1 MKKKKILSLVIC
13 FLFLMSPLSHSL
25 SHALQDGTVVEPVI
39 PVVNVELSKSLLRE
53 ETLVGFDG
61 IGLRKMGSARKR
73 IMRNDERDDQQVQ
86 DSSRISGANH
96 YDSNFEDQ
104 KKDFG
109 VNRKNLGIKNC
120 KNVDAKKL
128 NLAGFVT
135 FGKNKS
141 FQTSQPNHQE
151 SISSRH
157 SKRVLKKH
165 EDTQRLV
172 KAAREIAN
180 LMHRDYK
187 DWAHRKPPIN
197 NYEPMH

>member
-1 MKKKKILSLVIC
+1 MKKKKILSLVIWL
-13 FLFLMSPLSHSL
+13 LFLMSPLSLSL
-25 SHALQDGTVVEPVI
+25 SHALLQDGTVEPVI
-39 PVVNVELSKSLLRE
+39 PGVNVELSKSLLRE

-61 IGLRKMGSARKR
+61 IGLRKMGNGRKR

-86 DSSRISGANH
+86 DSSRISG
-96 YDSNFEDQ
+96 
-104 KKDFG
+104 
-109 VNRKNLGIKNC
+109 
-120 KNVDAKKL
+120 
-128 NLAGFVT
+128 
-135 FGKNKS
+135 KNKS

-151 SISSRH
+151 SVSSTVSKNWRH
-157 SKRVLKKH
+157 SKRVLKKQ

>member
-61 IGLRKMGSARKR
+61 IGLRKMGSGRKR
-73 IMRNDERDDQQVQ
+73 IMRNDERDDEEVQ
-86 DSSRISGANH
+86 DSSRIS
-96 YDSNFEDQ
+96 
-104 KKDFG
+104 
-109 VNRKNLGIKNC
+109 
-120 KNVDAKKL
+120 
-128 NLAGFVT
+128 
-135 FGKNKS
+135 GKNKS